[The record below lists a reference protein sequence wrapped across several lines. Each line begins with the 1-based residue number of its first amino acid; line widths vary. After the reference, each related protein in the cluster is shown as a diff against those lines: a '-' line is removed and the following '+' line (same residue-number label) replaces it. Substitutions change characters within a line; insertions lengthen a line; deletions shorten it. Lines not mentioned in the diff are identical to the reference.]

1 MSLSRVWRPGVSCFQ
16 YIVAVYPEP
25 RVSDEFDFG
34 SGGNE
39 SVGDGGGGGRE
50 PNFTDICTD
59 WPLVVIGDTGTNRL
73 LVYLHCKDKFT
84 EIVLPAEERCSDGV
98 VRSTTGGASRQ
109 WRRPQWPTPL
119 VRDILYVV
127 PLYPRTSHSR
137 LLITY
142 HGCRDVYKLRLQVST
157 CGHSIAGMT
166 TPPVTGTLTVLGRK
180 PCRMVI
186 LGTDRRRTDVG
197 GGFAGGG
204 TTVYF
209 RLENTNDIWSWDV
222 SAVRNNDCGSSTVF
236 IDERDFRLVRVGR
249 TCRVPVAVSA
259 AAVVAS
265 AANAAEQVRQL
276 VWMLETNFVD
286 HFAGTADRMGVNAK
300 LQPIETPHEGSTD
313 DGAEPARPRLRVQPN
328 RARQAPRSAFCR
340 RFSAFKH

>member
-1 MSLSRVWRPGVSCFQ
+1 MSCFQ

-34 SGGNE
+34 GGNE
-39 SVGDGGGGGRE
+39 SVGDGGGRE
-50 PNFTDICTD
+50 PNFTDVCTE

-84 EIVLPAEERCSDGV
+84 EIVLPAEERCGDGD
-98 VRSTTGGASRQ
+98 VRSTTGGASRHG
-109 WRRPQWPTPL
+109 RRREWPSPL

-157 CGHSIAGMT
+157 CGHSAGGAT

-180 PCRMVI
+180 PCRMII

-222 SAVRNNDCGSSTVF
+222 SAVKNNDCGSSTVF

-259 AAVVAS
+259 AAVAS
-265 AANAAEQVRQL
+265 AAAAHANAEQVRQL
-276 VWMLETNFVD
+276 VWVLETNFVD

-300 LQPIETPHEGSTD
+300 LQPIEMPLSGGNGSAD
-313 DGAEPARPRLRVQPN
+313 DGAGPARPRLRVQPN
-328 RARQAPRSAFCR
+328 RVRQTQRSAFCR
-340 RFSAFKH
+340 RSSAFKRQVR